1 MRPPKGKTRGEE
13 QQITN
18 GPEEERKLAVPL
30 TDKEVRAAGQELAK
44 IHDEIRDL
52 DDERKAVGKDYKARI
67 DIRVNQ
73 ADRLAQMVN
82 TGKEYRSVNC
92 QWQYDWT
99 QNVKTLY
106 RMDSGESVNTMAI
119 QDHER
124 QGDLGVL
131 SVDKAT
137 LPADAAQDPWDGD

>member
-13 QQITN
+13 QQPTN
-18 GPEEERKLAVPL
+18 GPEEEHKLAVPL
-30 TDKEVRAAGQELAK
+30 TDKEVQAAGQELAK

-52 DDERKAVGKDYKARI
+52 DDERKAVSKDYKARI

-82 TGKEYRSVNC
+82 TGKEYRDVNC
-92 QWQYDWT
+92 QWQYDWAR
-99 QNVKTLY
+99 NVKTLY
-106 RMDSGESVNTMAI
+106 RMDSGEKVNTLAI

-124 QGDLGVL
+124 QGDLEILGA
-131 SVDKAT
+131 DKAT
-137 LPADAAQDPWDGD
+137 LPADAAKDPWDEK